1 MRFSWFSVFLGS
13 FILVSLIQTVAALDG
28 IMAFFHLH
36 WIFAGLAALLLAFV
50 PAIGPLA
57 GMYGAVAV
65 WGWNPF
71 AALLL
76 FFFPYLLF
84 GVLLLLGLGGS
95 FWFLNKLKKNIPQ
108 DIEPD
113 FTVKETK
120 NAASEETTF
129 FIDYDDGRF

>member
-1 MRFSWFSVFLGS
+1 MRFSWIS
-13 FILVSLIQTVAALDG
+13 FFTTTFVLVSLVQTVAALDG

-36 WIFAGLAALLLAFV
+36 WIFAGFAALMLAFI

-57 GMYGAVAV
+57 GMYGAVKV
-65 WGWNPF
+65 WGWNPLL
-71 AALLL
+71 ALML
-76 FFFPYLLF
+76 FFFPYFLF
-84 GVLLLLGLGGS
+84 GLMLILGVGGS
-95 FWFLNKLKKNIPQ
+95 FWFLNKLKKKLPR

-120 NAASEETTF
+120 NADSEETTF